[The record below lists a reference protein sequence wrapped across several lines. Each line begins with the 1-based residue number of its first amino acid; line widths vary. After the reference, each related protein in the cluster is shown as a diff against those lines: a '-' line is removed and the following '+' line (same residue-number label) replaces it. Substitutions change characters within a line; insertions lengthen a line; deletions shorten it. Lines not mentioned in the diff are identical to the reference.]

1 VAGFAKRRLGL
12 FADPEFVAL
21 SGTAFARA
29 QAYSTILIAL
39 ALYADV
45 FGTTGTIEGLFGT
58 AFAIVQLIIV
68 LPLGRAIDTG
78 NAKRFLLAGLAVN
91 VLVFGGFIFVQDPVQ
106 VIVVRVFQGIG
117 ASLLWITGAAV
128 IGEIADEGSMGH
140 WLGVYNQVGAL
151 SSLMGDLVGGYL
163 LYAYGFTETYV
174 VLAGITTLAGVLVLR
189 YLRDNPG
196 GKTDPE
202 EHPGIETL
210 RDLLERPM
218 VRALVV
224 FRLGFSIGK
233 MSVIIFLPIFARKT
247 FGVNP
252 LAIGGIHAGGKLTKS
267 LLQGKMGELTDRYG
281 GEHRFV
287 LVGGLLYAVGTAII
301 PLALVAEGTI
311 TPITIIAG
319 ERSVTIT
326 GAIML
331 LFAAYAI
338 LGVADS
344 IRLPASMS
352 LFVQEGEHFDSVASS
367 MSLRS
372 ISWKIG
378 QVSGPV
384 VVGAIKEFVST
395 SAAFLAAA
403 GLIVLASAA
412 FVISY
417 TQARKRE
424 DQSGGADSAP
434 APPADQ

>member
-1 VAGFAKRRLGL
+1 MAALRQRLGL
-12 FADPEFVAL
+12 FGDPEFVAL

-29 QAYSTILIAL
+29 QSYSTILIAL
-39 ALYADV
+39 ALYADL

-58 AFAIVQLIIV
+58 AFAIVQLLIV

-78 NAKRFLLAGLAVN
+78 NAKRYLLAGLAVN
-91 VLVFGGFIFVQDPVQ
+91 VLVFGGFIFVQNPVH
-106 VIVVRVFQGIG
+106 VILIRIVQGIG

-128 IGEIADEGSMGH
+128 IGEIADQGSRGH

-163 LYAYGFTETYV
+163 LFAYGFTETYV
-174 VLAGITTLAGVLVLR
+174 VLGGITMVAGFLVLL

-196 GKTDPE
+196 GQTDSE
-202 EHPGIETL
+202 EHPGLETI
-210 RDLLERPM
+210 RDLLDRPM
-218 VRALVV
+218 VRALVI
-224 FRLGFSIGK
+224 FRLAFSIGK

-247 FGVNP
+247 FGVSP

-267 LLQGKMGELTDRYG
+267 ALQGRMGELTDRYG

-287 LVGGLLYAVGTAII
+287 LAGGLLYAVGTAII

-311 TPITIIAG
+311 DPFTIGARG
-319 ERSVTIT
+319 RSVTIT
-326 GAIML
+326 GAIMV
-331 LFAAYAI
+331 LFLAYAI

-352 LFVQEGEHFDSVASS
+352 LFVREGEHFDSVASS

-384 VVGAIKEFVST
+384 LVGVIKDFVST
-395 SAAFLAAA
+395 TAAFLTAA
-403 GLIVLASAA
+403 GLIVIASGA
-412 FVISY
+412 FVLSY
-417 TQARKRE
+417 TRAKEE
-424 DQSGGADSAP
+424 DTPLVVPEGSD
-434 APPADQ
+434 